1 MYYFK
6 IQGGDSSGYRLWI
19 WVHLNHIL
27 RKCIQSV
34 HRKAIYYYFKMI
46 YIILT
51 EIYNVN
57 SSLMLI
63 MELIKYMTTFIKG
76 GTIEII

>member
-1 MYYFK
+1 M
-6 IQGGDSSGYRLWI
+6 
-19 WVHLNHIL
+19 
-27 RKCIQSV
+27 
-34 HRKAIYYYFKMI
+34 
-46 YIILT
+46 ILT

-63 MELIKYMTTFIKG
+63 MELTKYMTTFIKG